1 MGRPIALV
9 TGAGGEMG
17 HLLTPELTSRG
28 YDVVAIDLVEL
39 PAVMRERCLE
49 TAQASIRDTER
60 MRDLLCRHPPAFVF
74 HLAAILS
81 AKAEREPLLAHEV
94 NVEGTLELFR
104 LCLDQQKA
112 SGTAVRFMFPSSI
125 AVYGLPDAATKNAQ
139 GAVREEEWTV
149 PTGMYGCNKLYGEL
163 VGSFLSRPRASGGGL
178 LDFRSIRFPGLISA
192 DTLPTSGTTDYAPAM
207 IHAAVQGKPYDCF
220 VSADA
225 RLPFMTMPDGVQA
238 ILGLAL
244 TERSALSRC
253 VYNIQGFSAS
263 AGDLRA
269 AVLEH
274 YPDARIGFAPAPAR
288 QALVDTWPAAID
300 DARARRDWGL
310 APRHDLRAALSDY
323 LIPALRE
330 RYSVTR

>member
-1 MGRPIALV
+1 MSRPIALV

-17 HLLTPELTSRG
+17 HLLTPELKSRG

-39 PAVMRERCLE
+39 PAATRAHCVE
-49 TAQASIRDTER
+49 TAKASIRDTER
-60 MRDLLCRHPPAFVF
+60 VRDLLHRYPPTFVF

-81 AKAEREPLLAHEV
+81 AKAEREPLLAHDV

-104 LCLDQQKA
+104 LCLDQQRA
-112 SGTAVRFMFPSSI
+112 SGPPVRVLCPSSI

-139 GAVREEEWTV
+139 EPLREEEWTV
-149 PTGMYGCNKLYGEL
+149 PTGMYGCNKLYCEL
-163 VGSFLSRPRASGGGL
+163 VGNFLSRPRASGGGL

-207 IHAAVQGKPYDCF
+207 IHAAVQGRPYSCF
-220 VSADA
+220 VAEDA
-225 RLPFMTMPDGVQA
+225 RLPFMTMPDGVRA
-238 ILGLAL
+238 ILGLAAAD
-244 TERSALSRC
+244 RGALSRC
-253 VYNIQGFSAS
+253 VYNIQGFSAT
-263 AGDLRA
+263 AGQIRA

-274 YPDARIGFAPAPAR
+274 YPDARIDFAPEAPR

-310 APRHDLRAALSDY
+310 APRHDLRAALAEY

-330 RYSVTR
+330 RYSVNR